1 MRLLWAILALLLV
14 GGGAAAFLQSGRSPS
29 ADAGSSAT
37 VAASGTRDARTAL
50 QPPDLLRSADP
61 AGAVEPTRPE
71 AAADGGSNPSPAV
84 SADGV
89 APDAGVEA
97 AEGASTEMAENA
109 AQAGDVAAGSE
120 VDPASVD
127 HADSTDAAS
136 QDRAAVDTSAVAD
149 MEPFEGSGE
158 LAADAGETVSE
169 TAPEVAPAPE
179 TEAAPT
185 ADGEA
190 NEQATDRPTEEAAA
204 SETASGGW
212 SALADDLVDEGAAA
226 PAKPADAA
234 PAISVEH
241 REDGRIVI
249 DGRFVVTG
257 KGTAEEPFVL
267 PWDLLVSVERV
278 YNPREG
284 QRTLPAWL
292 ELFDGQVV
300 KVRGFLLLPVMADEV
315 TELLLMRN
323 QWDGCCIGI
332 PPTAYDAV
340 EVKLATEARMSSL
353 DITHGDIVG
362 TFDVDPYLSGN
373 WLIGLYLM
381 EDARVVAGSDTGRAP

>member
-1 MRLLWAILALLLV
+1 MRLLWAILVLLLV

-29 ADAGSSAT
+29 VDAGSSAT

-50 QPPDLLRSADP
+50 QPPDLLRSPDSAAPGDD
-61 AGAVEPTRPE
+61 GA
-71 AAADGGSNPSPAV
+71 ASSPVV
-84 SADGV
+84 STDATG
-89 APDAGVEA
+89 PDASGDAIAEAVEA
-97 AEGASTEMAENA
+97 APIETAEIADRAEDAAASEAVDAAPARAAESSDTVSLDPV
-109 AQAGDVAAGSE
+109 AGDAAGE
-120 VDPASVD
+120 PAAEPVADPEELPADTGEIAS
-127 HADSTDAAS
+127 DAAS
-136 QDRAAVDTSAVAD
+136 ESA
-149 MEPFEGSGE
+149 PS
-158 LAADAGETVSE
+158 
-169 TAPEVAPAPE
+169 PAPE
-179 TEAAPT
+179 TEAMPNAS
-185 ADGEA
+185 DGASGESSDLPS
-190 NEQATDRPTEEAAA
+190 EDAAA
-204 SETASGGW
+204 APASGGW
-212 SALADDLVDEGAAA
+212 SALADDLAEEGGAA
-226 PAKPADAA
+226 PGKPADAA

-257 KGTAEEPFVL
+257 KGTGEEPFVL

-292 ELFDGQVV
+292 ELFDGKVV
-300 KVRGFLLLPVMADEV
+300 AVRGFLLLPVMADEV

-373 WLIGLYLM
+373 WLIGLYLI

>member
-84 SADGV
+84 SADRV

-97 AEGASTEMAENA
+97 AQGASTEMAENA

-127 HADSTDAAS
+127 LADSTDAAS

-179 TEAAPT
+179 TEAA
-185 ADGEA
+185 
-190 NEQATDRPTEEAAA
+190 A
-204 SETASGGW
+204 SETAAGGW